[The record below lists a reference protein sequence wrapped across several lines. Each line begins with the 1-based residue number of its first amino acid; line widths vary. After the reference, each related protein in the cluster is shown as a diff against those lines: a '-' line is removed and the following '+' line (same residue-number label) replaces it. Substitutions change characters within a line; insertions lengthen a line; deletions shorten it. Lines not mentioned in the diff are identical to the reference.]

1 MKLVLASIHIEPS
14 TRAVP
19 LGPALLSSV
28 LRRAFGAAIETRIVD
43 FFVGQQAAA
52 CADRILESDPDLV
65 GFSMYV
71 WNRGL
76 ALETATIL
84 KERRPSLIIFSGGAE
99 ATADQAGVRAHP
111 AMDFVLPGEGEDLI
125 VHTMRRLMQG
135 VTPQEIGRTARA
147 MLVNDLASLPSP
159 YLDGTLRPADYGGAL
174 WELSRG
180 CPFTCD
186 FCDEAR
192 GPGGLRRFPTE
203 RMEAELE
210 LFAASGIPEVFV
222 LDPTFNYHKDNAKQV
237 LRLIAAKAP
246 SIHFF
251 LEIRSEFIDP
261 EMTELFAGIRCS
273 LQIGLQSAH
282 DEVLQNISRT
292 FDPVDFEAK
301 TLLLHEA
308 GVTYGF
314 DLIYGLPGDSLDGFR
329 ASLDF
334 AMGLVPN
341 HLDIFCLSVL
351 PGTRLSETAAG
362 LNLNYAAGH
371 PYYVISSPTF
381 SQDDMTLAARIAQG
395 CDVLYNH
402 GKAVPWF
409 GIILEALEMLPSEVF
424 GRFATWMDSHT
435 CEDLTG
441 TQSEFVISL
450 FEERGAPQ
458 LGSIA
463 ADLVR
468 YFGYAAELMDSP
480 PVQADQDIP
489 PSRRVAFNHDPNDL
503 LVQIEAGTLSLEE
516 LLFSL
521 PAKTCEAILS
531 VNDGEIAIETLTVLA

>member
-1 MKLVLASIHIEPS
+1 MKLVLASIHIGPS

-28 LRRAFGAAIETRIVD
+28 LRRAFGAEIETRILD
-43 FFVGQQAAA
+43 FFVGQEAAA
-52 CADRILESDPDLV
+52 CADRILESNPDAV

-76 ALETATIL
+76 ALDTASIL
-84 KERRPSLIIFSGGAE
+84 KQRRPSIIIFSGGAE
-99 ATADQAGVRAHP
+99 ATADQAGVLAHP

-125 VHTMRRLMQG
+125 VQTMGRLIQG
-135 VTPQEIGRTARA
+135 VTPQAIATSARA
-147 MLVNDLASLPSP
+147 MLVRDLASLPSP

-192 GPGGLRRFPTE
+192 GPRGLRRFPVE

-210 LFAASGIPEVFV
+210 LFAASGIYEVFV

-246 SIHFF
+246 DIHFF
-251 LEIRSEFIDP
+251 LEVRSEFIDP
-261 EMTELFAGIRCS
+261 EMTELFAAIRCS

-282 DEVLQNISRT
+282 DQVLQNISRT

-314 DLIYGLPGDSLDGFR
+314 DIIYGLPGDSLDGFR

-351 PGTRLSETAAG
+351 PGTRLAETASG
-362 LNLNYAAGH
+362 LKLNYDAH
-371 PYYVISSPTF
+371 NPYFVISSPTF
-381 SQDDMTLAARIAQG
+381 SQEDMVLAARIAQG

-409 GIILEALEMLPSEVF
+409 GIILEGLDMLPSEVF
-424 GRFATWMDSHT
+424 GRFATWLESHP
-435 CEDLTG
+435 CEDLTR
-441 TQSEFVISL
+441 TQIEFVTSL
-450 FEERGAPQ
+450 FEERGIGQ
-458 LGSIA
+458 MGSIA
-463 ADLVR
+463 ADVVS
-468 YFGYAAELMDSP
+468 YFGYSAQLMDAP
-480 PVQADQDIP
+480 PGKPDQLDA
-489 PSRRVAFNHDPNDL
+489 PSLRVAFNHDPMEL
-503 LVQIEAGTLSLEE
+503 LAQLDAGTLSLED
-516 LLFSL
+516 LVFSL
-521 PAKTCEAILS
+521 PGKACDAVMS
-531 VNDGEIAIETLTVLA
+531 VNEGEIVIEMLTVA